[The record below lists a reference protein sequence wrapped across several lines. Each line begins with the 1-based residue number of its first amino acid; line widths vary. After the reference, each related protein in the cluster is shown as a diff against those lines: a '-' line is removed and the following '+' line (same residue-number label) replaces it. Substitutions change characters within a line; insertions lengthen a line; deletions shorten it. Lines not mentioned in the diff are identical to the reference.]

1 MSVLVLVSSEEE
13 IPLVRALG
21 FDYPVLVTGVGGANV
36 IRATASIDKNTH
48 VINVGYCGSKFY
60 DKGTPLVIGLVET
73 YHENAEFGDGAFCD
87 DFEGLFKSDAPNYEV
102 ASCFTS
108 TDFVTHTN
116 IGHPCVFDMELAF
129 IRALFNKVS
138 AIKVVSDNLSR
149 EEYDQWVSES
159 MNR

>member
-1 MSVLVLVSSEEE
+1 MKREPLVLVSSEEE

-21 FDYPVLVTGVGGANV
+21 FSYPILVTGVGGANI
-36 IRATASIDKNTH
+36 IRATSSIDKDTH
-48 VINVGYCGSKFY
+48 IIKIGYCGSNFY
-60 DKGTPLVIGLVET
+60 DRGTPLIISTVET
-73 YHENAEFGDGAFCD
+73 YHENAEFGDGAFCA
-87 DFEGLFKSDAPNYEV
+87 DFEGLFESDYELT
-102 ASCFTS
+102 SCYTS
-108 TDFVTHTN
+108 TDFVTQTKLV
-116 IGHPCVFDMELAF
+116 HPCVFDMELAF